1 MKQQSKYVVREATE
15 YGCKIHE
22 VVNTQNGNRS
32 NYFADDES
40 AKEFAERQNNV
51 FNGEDTGRYVS
62 LDKDSYWFPVSPN
75 SPILENTRNL
85 SMTTDY
91 GLKFNTVIEINN
103 TWGAYDKTIAKTHL
117 SQWGLIA
124 IDSNGIPIDNQYD
137 YEGITR
143 SLSKY
148 MNSFFNT
155 PRKITEIQIFSLKE
169 GGMGISCKING
180 IKCPYKKL
188 TKDDINAFGEHTDR
202 YQLAEKYFSPLHEN
216 KQLAV
221 SFQEI
226 QTSGSKSLLCDV
238 SQSSEKG
245 GISNFYILDK
255 YTGKTEPLNVGN
267 IDLNKQSPESIKKLL
282 SGKKVEMTNK
292 AGINSLVGLNKT
304 VAGWGISTAKQI
316 FNSTETSA
324 DI

>member
-22 VVNTQNGNRS
+22 VVNTENGNRS

-51 FNGEDTGRYVS
+51 FNGEDTRRYVS

-75 SPILENTRNL
+75 SPILENTINL
-85 SMTTDY
+85 SLTTDY

-117 SQWGLIA
+117 YQWGLIA

-202 YQLAEKYFSPLHEN
+202 YQLAEKYFSPLHE
-216 KQLAV
+216 KTQLAV

-226 QTSGSKSLLCDV
+226 QTSGSKALLCDV